1 MLLLTTDIIYT
12 PAAPDDPASAPGGTT
27 WADEAVTLFSH
38 VLIRQFGAPGS
49 VRVLWTS
56 QGRYMPGVCAG
67 TLAVNGTGDDGD
79 DAIINIAVYGR
90 SGTEQGQTAPGRV
103 IRMLTPV
110 IF

>member
-1 MLLLTTDIIYT
+1 MIPTDIIYT
-12 PAAPDDPASAPGGTT
+12 PAASGDPVSAQAGTT
-27 WADEAVTLFSH
+27 WAEEALALFGH
-38 VLIRQFGAPGS
+38 VLVRHFGAPEG

-56 QGRYMPGVCAG
+56 QSQYIPGVCAG

-79 DAIINIAVYGR
+79 EAIINIAVYEEP
-90 SGTEQGQTAPGRV
+90 STAHGGIATGRV